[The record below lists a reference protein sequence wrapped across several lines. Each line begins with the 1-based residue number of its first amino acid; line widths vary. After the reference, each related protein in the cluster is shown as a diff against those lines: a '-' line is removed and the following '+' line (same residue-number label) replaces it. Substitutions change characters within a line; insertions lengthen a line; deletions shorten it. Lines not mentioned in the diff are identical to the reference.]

1 MEYDIILS
9 PGMLIFLSLLTL
21 FILGSIWWSIRVVPR
36 KGLPVRKSVNEFEI
50 LDVNRIPNTPLEY
63 AYTLDKNS
71 RVIQVESEE
80 ALQGAINQG
89 LISIYYIKKA
99 DSNDFILFGSEKQDQ
114 LTIKEWQLNQLNEKI
129 NQQKRGWIQLLIY
142 FVVTMILIVFIPSNT
157 FDDAIET
164 FVVIT
169 CLAPIFWLLPLFFL
183 FYLRKIKTRKFED
196 LRA

>member
-21 FILGSIWWSIRVVPR
+21 IILGSIWWSIRVVPR

-157 FDDAIET
+157 FDDAIEI
-164 FVVIT
+164 FVVII